1 MLLSRMFYFVE
12 SGKITEPIYS
22 SEQAPA
28 GTSNKAFLTSFIS
41 TLLQNAFSNL
51 QRYFTFSS
59 YHFGHTLLTPLSS
72 AQIQSFVEALF
83 SLNTD
88 LPKFKLML
96 RDFLIQLK
104 EFSGDNSE
112 LFAEDREAAQQAA
125 NDAERE
131 QKSKVGGLLKPADL
145 DQDDEL

>member
-1 MLLSRMFYFVE
+1 M
-12 SGKITEPIYS
+12 
-22 SEQAPA
+22 
-28 GTSNKAFLTSFIS
+28 
-41 TLLQNAFSNL
+41 
-51 QRYFTFSS
+51 
-59 YHFGHTLLTPLSS
+59 
-72 AQIQSFVEALF
+72 
-83 SLNTD
+83 NTD
-88 LPKFKLML
+88 LAKFKLML

-125 NDAERE
+125 NVAERE